1 MSTSLSK
8 LVDDLCE
15 IYSKKCRDNNCKSEL
30 DFKGFKNNNFLTIA
44 KSVEKTTKINKWIN

>member
-1 MSTSLSK
+1 MLTSLSK

-30 DFKGFKNNNFLTIA
+30 EFKGFKKNNFLTVA